1 MNNEARIGRIV
12 VGGQPSAGEL
22 RNFGLVVNLRM
33 PDEAGNTTAADI
45 AGAGVAYYAE
55 PLTADTLA
63 PEHIERVRNRIEAAN
78 GEVLVH

>member
-1 MNNEARIGRIV
+1 MNNEARIGRMI
-12 VGGQPSAGEL
+12 VGGQPSADEL
-22 RNFGLVVNLRM
+22 HNYGLVVNLRM
-33 PDEAGNTTAADI
+33 PHEEGNTTAAGV

-63 PEHIERVRNRIEAAN
+63 PEHIERVRARLDAAK